1 MKGIQ
6 PCLFRYNPQ
15 RKGYCEVSKSN
26 RKSVPDSIVFGGIGL
41 VLLIIG
47 IVMLVTNKKD
57 KKWVDDINARNASQG
72 IGGQPAGQPLSGYGQ
87 QSGGAPNPYQNNNQN
102 M

>member
-1 MKGIQ
+1 M
-6 PCLFRYNPQ
+6 
-15 RKGYCEVSKSN
+15 
-26 RKSVPDSIVFGGIGL
+26 
-41 VLLIIG
+41 IIG

-87 QSGGAPNPYQNNNQN
+87 QSGGAPNSYQNNNQN

>member
-1 MKGIQ
+1 
-6 PCLFRYNPQ
+6 
-15 RKGYCEVSKSN
+15 
-26 RKSVPDSIVFGGIGL
+26 
-41 VLLIIG
+41 
-47 IVMLVTNKKD
+47 MLVTNKKD